1 MSFGYGAGD
10 FLSIVLFANEIRRRF
25 AYAPVQFKGT
35 TESCKALSNV
45 LRDIEDIDPDAVLN
59 KSQKQQLGDISR
71 SCYEVLHEFHSVL
84 ARFGSLHRDSTD
96 PNTTRGLGSFS
107 RHVWQRL
114 KWDPKDI
121 QSYEQRIR
129 SQVAIFNLFIGK
141 LNLQTNLV
149 VYETT
154 ARSRDGIAAIK
165 HYQADEEYD
174 KILDWLCPNNFA
186 AQQNDFLNQHQ
197 QGSGQWLLGASLF
210 RDWLEKD
217 KATLFCPGIPG
228 AGKTIMVSMI
238 IDYLEQ
244 EFVLLNNIGI
254 AYLYCS
260 FRRRP
265 TQTFR
270 DLLASLVR
278 QLVQRDSSIP
288 DCVRNAY
295 SRSRNKKIQ
304 PSVNELLQFL
314 QAMSAQLS
322 RVFIVV
328 DALDECESI
337 ARESLL
343 AAIHSL
349 QDQYNVNF
357 LATSRYIPDT
367 IAAFESCP
375 SLEIRA
381 TMEDVWR
388 YLRSQL
394 SRLPSFVARNK
405 ELQCE
410 IIAEVSKAVGGMFLL
425 AKLHLDSLV
434 GKRSQKA
441 VQTALKSLPSGS
453 NPYDSAYQTAMER
466 IQGQVTDQREMAKQV
481 LAWITC
487 AGPLTTRELQHALAV
502 EIGQPYL
509 DESNVSDVEDIVSV
523 CAGLVIVDEQS
534 NIIRLVHYTAQ
545 EYFERTWMEWFP
557 DAQQNIAATCVTYLS
572 FNFFEQYYSAL
583 DGTQNDDRHVELL
596 EQYPL
601 YRYAA
606 QNWGRHGPVK
616 WLDEELVLNFLDN
629 GNKVSCSAQV
639 LLEDKAWPAPKHLDG
654 LHLAAHFGLDE
665 TMYLLE
671 CRGHRL
677 DIRDSLGRTP
687 LSWVAG
693 DGHTN
698 LVRRLL
704 STGLSI
710 DSWDAE
716 LQTPL
721 AWAAKNGH
729 RDVVELLL
737 CHGAGKESRDTRGQT
752 PLSLAARFGHRNV
765 VECLLD
771 AGADADSKDNSSRTA
786 LLWAI
791 TGEHLDVV
799 NLLKDHTE
807 LDLENVPSN
816 PSFAT
821 LLQDNNAEAQDTM
834 KFEGCAKTNPTLPG
848 GDQTGILYETSTI
861 SDDGFLNGAESKDK
875 MIATDVNW
883 PEATGLAERELNNG

>member
-10 FLSIVLFANEIRRRF
+10 FLSVVLFANEIRRRF

-35 TESCKALSNV
+35 TKSVKSLSNV
-45 LRDIEDIDPDAVLN
+45 LRDIEDIDPDAILS

-71 SCYEVLHEFHSVL
+71 SCYEVLHDFHHVL
-84 ARFGSLHRDSTD
+84 TRFEHLNRDLTD
-96 PNTTRGLGSFS
+96 SNTKRGLGSFS

-121 QSYEQRIR
+121 QSFEQRIR

-141 LNLQTNLV
+141 LNLQANLV

-197 QGSGQWLLGASLF
+197 EGSGQWLLGASLF

-244 EFVLLNNIGI
+244 EFVLLSNIGI

-278 QLVQRDSSIP
+278 QLVQRDSAIP
-288 DCVRNAY
+288 DCVKETY
-295 SRSRNKKIQ
+295 SRSRNRKIQ
-304 PSVNELLQFL
+304 PTVTELLQFL

-328 DALDECESI
+328 DALDECEST

-349 QDQYNVNF
+349 QDRYNVNF

-466 IQGQVTDQREMAKQV
+466 IQGQVPDQREMAKQV
-481 LAWITC
+481 LSWITC
-487 AGPLTTRELQHALAV
+487 AGPLTTWELQHALAV

-545 EYFERTWMEWFP
+545 EYFERTWTEWFP
-557 DAQQNIAATCVTYLS
+557 DAQQNIAATCITYLS
-572 FNFFEQYYSAL
+572 FDFFEHNYNPN
-583 DGTQNDDRHVELL
+583 DGMQSDNKRVDLSN
-596 EQYPL
+596 YPL

-606 QNWGRHGPVK
+606 QNWGRHRQGKLV
-616 WLDEELVLNFLDN
+616 DENLVLEFLDSK
-629 GNKVSCSAQV
+629 NKVSCSAQT
-639 LLEDKAWPAPKHLDG
+639 LLEDKAWPVPKQLDG
-654 LHLAAHFGLDE
+654 LHLAAYFGLE
-665 TMYLLE
+665 EIMYLLD
-671 CRGHRL
+671 CSGHRL
-677 DIRDSLGRTP
+677 DTRDSLGRTP
-687 LSWVAG
+687 LSWAAG
-693 DGHTN
+693 EGHTS
-698 LVRRLL
+698 LVKRLL
-704 STGLSI
+704 GLGLAI
-710 DSWDAE
+710 DSTDAE
-716 LQTPL
+716 FQTPL
-721 AWAAKNGH
+721 AWAAKLGHCDVVQLLLSEGADKQSRDKNGQTALCLAAKFGH
-729 RDVVELLL
+729 RDVV
-737 CHGAGKESRDTRGQT
+737 D
-752 PLSLAARFGHRNV
+752 
-765 VECLLD
+765 CLLR
-771 AGADADSKDNSSRTA
+771 AGADADCKDNTNRTA
-786 LLWAI
+786 LSWAA
-791 TGEHLDVV
+791 TGEHVDVV
-799 NLLKDHTE
+799 NLLKNHTE
-807 LDLENVPSN
+807 LDLENMP
-816 PSFAT
+816 AT
-821 LLQDNNAEAQDTM
+821 SRSATSLLGNNAEPQETV
-834 KFEGCAKTNPTLPG
+834 KFDGCAKSNPTSPG
-848 GDQTGILYETSTI
+848 GVQTGNLYETST
-861 SDDGFLNGAESKDK
+861 SSEDGYLMVSKPDDN

-883 PEATGLAERELNNG
+883 PGAPGLVERQLNNG